1 MIEIKNINYT
11 IKEKTIL
18 ENISFDIKKG
28 EFAVIIGPNGAGK
41 STLLKLMLNIL
52 PLQSGKIL
60 INNIDHIQFLKEYQ
74 VAYLPQI
81 ESFNNHFPLKVIDIV
96 LMGRSSHRR
105 IFSFFKK
112 EDKIIAYQSLEMLNI
127 EKLADKQIS
136 DLSGGEFQRVLL
148 ARALATESD
157 YIFLDEP
164 EAGIDHVGII
174 SFYELLYTLNKNG
187 KTIVTVSHD
196 LERLSDFCSLV
207 VCLNRTMH
215 CHQSVTQHNKRI
227 IHQTSN
233 QKLKES
239 NLC

>member
-1 MIEIKNINYT
+1 MIAINNINYS
-11 IKEKTIL
+11 IKGKKIL
-18 ENISFDIKKG
+18 EDISFEINKG

-41 STLLKLMLNIL
+41 STLLKLILNLL
-52 PLQSGKIL
+52 PLQTGNIL
-60 INNIDHIQFLKEYQ
+60 INKVEHSQFLKDYQ

-81 ESFNNHFPLKVIDIV
+81 ESFNNQFPLKVIDLV

-105 IFSFFKK
+105 ILSFFKK
-112 EDKIIAYQSLEMLNI
+112 EDKEIAYQSLEMLNI
-127 EKLADKQIS
+127 EKLSNKQIS
-136 DLSGGEFQRVLL
+136 NLSGGEFQRVLL
-148 ARALATESD
+148 ARALATESE

-215 CHQSVTQHNKRI
+215 CHQSVNQQNKRI
-227 IHQTSN
+227 IHQLTN
-233 QKLKES
+233 
-239 NLC
+239 NANGRN